1 MSVRPVSLT
10 MPEKG
15 WAILTVRAATAEKVK
30 ELAHGKGITVDEYIN
45 TLMKPAA
52 HAEWAICKLCGAK
65 VKFINL
71 PDHKAKV
78 HPKNT

>member
-1 MSVRPVSLT
+1 MSVRLISVT

-15 WAILTVRAATAEKVK
+15 WSILTVRAPTAKKVK
-30 ELAHGKGITVDEYIN
+30 ELAHGKSITVDEYMN
-45 TLMKPAA
+45 ALTNPAA

-65 VKFINL
+65 VRFINL

-78 HPKNT
+78 HPKHT